1 MSFSGIKKA
10 RSGQTPET
18 DSTPRSKF
26 RLVGEEAVSL
36 REQPDETLMLMHAD
50 GSEEAFEELVRRH
63 QKGVLNYVFRMVQ
76 NRQVAEE
83 VCQEVFLAL
92 VKNAQRYQPT
102 AKFTTYIYTIASNL
116 VTKEWTYRRRNTL
129 LSRMASWFGLDEDEG
144 ESAIFEMIP
153 DRRPQVDTQV
163 ERTEITEAVNKA
175 LHRLPET
182 QRQAFVLHR
191 FQGMGYDE
199 IAKIADVPIGTVKS
213 RIARAESALRP
224 MLARYREYIQ
234 S

>member
-1 MSFSGIKKA
+1 
-10 RSGQTPET
+10 
-18 DSTPRSKF
+18 
-26 RLVGEEAVSL
+26 
-36 REQPDETLMLMHAD
+36 
-50 GSEEAFEELVRRH
+50 
-63 QKGVLNYVFRMVQ
+63 
-76 NRQVAEE
+76 
-83 VCQEVFLAL
+83 
-92 VKNAQRYQPT
+92 
-102 AKFTTYIYTIASNL
+102 
-116 VTKEWTYRRRNTL
+116 
-129 LSRMASWFGLDEDEG
+129 MASWFGLDENEG